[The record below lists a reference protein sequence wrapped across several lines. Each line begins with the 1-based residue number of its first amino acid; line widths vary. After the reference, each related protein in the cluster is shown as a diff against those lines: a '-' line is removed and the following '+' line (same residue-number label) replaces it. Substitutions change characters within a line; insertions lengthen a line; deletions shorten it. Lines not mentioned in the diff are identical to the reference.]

1 MSNQPDRSPPDP
13 LTPESPKPR
22 RAFLKAAGVLTLG
35 AATVPAAACR
45 MEDQSAQRRT
55 DAAGGANR
63 EQGFDRSL
71 LDAVAAAVLPE
82 SLGSDGIRRA
92 TDAFVAW
99 SDGYDPVAE
108 EMHGYGYAEIRYLPA
123 DPAPAWRAQLAAL
136 DTLALRMTGR
146 AFPALELVGRRD
158 VLAEAMRGE
167 RGESLPAPLMARH
180 VATALLAHWAA
191 QPAAWN
197 LALGVQVNPSVCRT
211 LADAPRKPLPVVGGT
226 AS

>member
-1 MSNQPDRSPPDP
+1 MNDQPAP
-13 LTPESPKPR
+13 PR
-22 RAFLKAAGVLTLG
+22 RSFLKAAGMLTLG

-45 MEDQSAQRRT
+45 MEDQSAQRRSEV
-55 DAAGGANR
+55 DSGADR
-63 EQGFDRSL
+63 EKGFDRPL
-71 LDAVAAAVLPE
+71 LDAVATAVLPE
-82 SLGSDGIRRA
+82 SLGAEGIRRA
-92 TDAFVAW
+92 ADAFVVW

-136 DTLALRMTGR
+136 DTLALRTTARPFVALSVADRR
-146 AFPALELVGRRD
+146 AVLV
-158 VLAEAMRGE
+158 EAMRGE
-167 RGESLPAPLMARH
+167 RGESLPSPLMARH
-180 VATALLAHWAA
+180 VASALLAHWAA

-226 AS
+226 TS